1 LLFDLIVD
9 ALALIMDK
17 AKQAGHIQGAIPH
30 LLPGGVTHLQYV
42 DDTMILI
49 QKDDLSIANLKFLLA
64 SFELLSGLKFNF
76 HKSEVI
82 VMGVSPQEQSR
93 VAGSLTV
100 KKEHFPSDI

>member
-1 LLFDLIVD
+1 
-9 ALALIMDK
+9 
-17 AKQAGHIQGAIPH
+17 
-30 LLPGGVTHLQYV
+30 
-42 DDTMILI
+42 
-49 QKDDLSIANLKFLLA
+49 LLA